1 MPEGEDTGLAEAA
14 VGQAGIGVREAFAAT
29 ARALGCGM
37 PDLTWYFASGRAAD
51 VMLAL
56 LALELVWLW
65 RVRGSALL
73 TAFAVVAPGA
83 LIVLGL
89 RGALTGAAWPLVA
102 LPLALALP
110 AHLLDLARRPPGGR
124 RASDQAY

>member
-1 MPEGEDTGLAEAA
+1 
-14 VGQAGIGVREAFAAT
+14 
-29 ARALGCGM
+29 M

-56 LALELVWLW
+56 LALELLWLW
-65 RVRGSALL
+65 RGRGAPLL
-73 TAFAVVAPGA
+73 TASAVVAPGA

-89 RGALTGAAWPLVA
+89 RGALVGAAWPLIA

-110 AHLLDLARRPPGGR
+110 AHLLDLARRPAAGR
-124 RASDQAY
+124 RARNKAY

>member
-1 MPEGEDTGLAEAA
+1 
-14 VGQAGIGVREAFAAT
+14 
-29 ARALGCGM
+29 M

-56 LALELVWLW
+56 LALELLWLW
-65 RVRGSALL
+65 RWRKASLVTALG
-73 TAFAVVAPGA
+73 VVLPGA

-89 RGALTGAAWPLVA
+89 RGALVGAAWPLIA

-110 AHLLDLARRPPGGR
+110 AHLLDLARRPPAGH
-124 RASDQAY
+124 RARSRTY